1 MPDIGP
7 GAGARLADQVRPE
20 PVFRRLVLVGAGLIG
35 SSVGRIAH
43 KRERPEGNLAAEVV
57 VTDSSPAV
65 LARVAELGFADRI
78 EADAGRAVEGAD
90 CVMLC
95 APVGAYAGIA
105 AAIAPHLAP
114 GAVVTD
120 VGSTKVSVIRDVAP
134 LLPAGVRFVP
144 AHPLAGTEY
153 SGPDAGFTTLFQ
165 GRWCLLSPPAGADPA
180 AVEQVAE
187 LWRRMG
193 SMVECMDPAHHDR
206 VMAIVSHLPHL
217 IAFTICG
224 TADDLEDRAGE
235 GGTGGGGGA
244 SRAEVLKFAASGF
257 RDFTRIAASDPVM
270 WRDVFLN
277 NRDALLEMLARF
289 TEDAQA
295 MARAVRWGDGAY
307 IEERIKRGRAI
318 RQGLIEAKQA

>member
-1 MPDIGP
+1 MSEPSLAPLEPRPGP
-7 GAGARLADQVRPE
+7 ELPAPG
-20 PVFRRLVLVGAGLIG
+20 PVFQRLTLIGVGLIG
-35 SSVGRIAH
+35 SSIARIA
-43 KRERPEGNLAAEVV
+43 RDRGDLAAELV
-57 VTDSSPAV
+57 VTDSSAAV
-65 LARVAELGFADRI
+65 LDRVATLGFADRI
-78 EADAGRAVEGAD
+78 EPDLARAVSGSD

-105 AAIAPHLAP
+105 TGIAAHLAQ
-114 GAVVTD
+114 GAIVTD
-120 VGSTKVSVIRDVAP
+120 VGSTKVSVIRDVGP
-134 LLPAGVRFVP
+134 LLPHSVQFVP

-165 GRWCLLSPPAGADPA
+165 GRWCLLTPPAGTDPA
-180 AVEQVAE
+180 ATERVAE
-187 LWRRMG
+187 LWRRAG
-193 SMVECMDPAHHDR
+193 SMVEAMDPEHHDR

-217 IAFTICG
+217 LAFTICG
-224 TADDLEDRAGE
+224 TADDLAREARPGD
-235 GGTGGGGGA
+235 A
-244 SRAEVLKFAASGF
+244 SRSEVLKFAASGF

-295 MARAVRWGDGAY
+295 MGRAVRWGDAAY
-307 IEERIKRGRAI
+307 IEDRIGRGRRI

>member
-1 MPDIGP
+1 MPDP
-7 GAGARLADQVRPE
+7 VFKRLA
-20 PVFRRLVLVGAGLIG
+20 LIGAGLIG
-35 SSVGRIAH
+35 SSVARIAH
-43 KRERPEGNLAAEVV
+43 ERGRAGGDLAAEVV
-57 VTDSSPAV
+57 VTDSSAAV
-65 LARVAELGFADRI
+65 LERAAALGFADRV
-78 EADAGRAVEGAD
+78 EPDLARAVQGAD

-114 GAVVTD
+114 GAILTD

-134 LLPAGVRFVP
+134 LLPAGVHFVP

-165 GRWCLLSPPAGADPA
+165 GRWCLLSPPAGTDPL
-180 AVEQVAE
+180 AVGRVAE
-187 LWRRMG
+187 LWSRAG
-193 SMVECMDPAHHDR
+193 SMVEVMEPAHHDR

-224 TADDLEDRAGE
+224 TADDLAIE
-235 GGTGGGGGA
+235 GGEDA

-257 RDFTRIAASDPVM
+257 RDFTRIAASNPVM
-270 WRDVFLN
+270 WRDIFLN

-307 IEERIKRGRAI
+307 IENKIIRGRAI
-318 RQGLIEAKQA
+318 RQGLIELKQA

>member
-1 MPDIGP
+1 MPDFAPDAGP
-7 GAGARLADQVRPE
+7 AALRPAPQGPVFQRLA
-20 PVFRRLVLVGAGLIG
+20 LIGAGLIG
-35 SSVGRIAH
+35 SSVARIAH
-43 KRERPEGNLAAEVV
+43 ERGRPGGDLAAEVV

-65 LARVAELGFADRI
+65 LARAAALGFADRI
-78 EADAGRAVEGAD
+78 EPDPARAVQGAD

-95 APVGAYAGIA
+95 APVGAYAAIG
-105 AAIAPHLAP
+105 AAIAPHLRV
-114 GAVVTD
+114 GAILTD
-120 VGSTKVSVIRDVAP
+120 VGSTKVSVIRDLAP
-134 LLPAGVRFVP
+134 LLPPGVRFVP

-153 SGPDAGFTTLFQ
+153 SGPDAGFSSLFT
-165 GRWCLLSPPAGADPA
+165 GRWCLISPPAGAPPD

-193 SMVECMDPAHHDR
+193 SMVEVMDPEHHDR
-206 VMAIVSHLPHL
+206 VLAIVSHLPHL

-224 TADDLEDRAGE
+224 TADDLAREGE
-235 GGTGGGGGA
+235 ASGADA

-270 WRDVFLN
+270 WRDIFLN

-295 MARAVRWGDGAY
+295 MARAVRWGDAAY
-307 IEERIKRGRAI
+307 IEDRIGRGRTI
-318 RQGLIEAKQA
+318 RQGLIDLKQA